1 MRAAALVGLLS
12 VSIMLADLVLFQPG
26 STPQPT
32 AAAEPA
38 APAPPAADVT
48 PTSAVFEGS
57 AAVPTQA
64 PPPTLSQLVEATAV
78 RPTTA
83 PPPTPDAVATRTAQ
97 DAARVEQI
105 LSTLTDDQKIGQLLM
120 LGFGGTTPD
129 QAAYLIRTYHPGS
142 IVFWQNTQTPQQTQ
156 ALTRGLQSLAM
167 DTGAG
172 LPLFVAVDHE
182 GGQVQRLTQG
192 VTYFPSKRVLGATY
206 NPDLARLEGGV
217 EGRELRALGINM
229 NLGPVLDVDSN
240 PNNPIIGGFER
251 SLGADPSVVAGLG
264 VAYIQG
270 LQSER
275 VLAVAKHFPGH
286 GDTRADS
293 HVTLPYLPLTLDDL
307 SVRELI
313 PFGEAAKV
321 GVGAMM
327 TAHLM
332 IPQVDPNWPSSLSH
346 VFVTDVL
353 RGTLGFDGLVMTD
366 DMGGMAAITSNY
378 TAGGAAVRA
387 IEAGNDLAMIVGDA
401 SREAQAFA
409 ALKQAVASGEISQQ
423 QLNTSVRRVLR
434 AKLSI
439 GLLDDDLLAPVDLP
453 TPDTDALQRV
463 ADGGITLV
471 QSGGRVPVIA
481 PSTSRVLVIS
491 PASLPIAAGGTQ
503 FGEAIRARVPATT
516 ELVFQLNGDN
526 SAVLREAL
534 ADSRVSDVVIVG
546 TSNAGPW
553 QQGLIRQLSEAG
565 AQLIVVGFGAPN
577 EVAAMPQ
584 NVPYYAAFLPRRE
597 YVEAA
602 VKVLFGEMPASGRLP
617 IPIGPYHAGWNA
629 SDQP

>member
-1 MRAAALVGLLS
+1 LS
-12 VSIMLADLVLFQPG
+12 G
-26 STPQPT
+26 
-32 AAAEPA
+32 
-38 APAPPAADVT
+38 
-48 PTSAVFEGS
+48 
-57 AAVPTQA
+57 
-64 PPPTLSQLVEATAV
+64 
-78 RPTTA
+78 
-83 PPPTPDAVATRTAQ
+83 
-97 DAARVEQI
+97 
-105 LSTLTDDQKIGQLLM
+105 LTDDQKIGQLLM

-129 QAAYLIRTYHPGS
+129 QAASLIRTYHPGS
-142 IVFWQNTQTPQQTQ
+142 IVFWQNAQSPQQTQ
-156 ALTRGLQSLAM
+156 TLTRGLQRLAM

-172 LPLFVAVDHE
+172 LPLFIAIDHE
-182 GGQVQRLTQG
+182 GGQVQRLTRG

-206 NPDLARLEGGV
+206 NPDLARLEGEV

-229 NLGPVLDVDSN
+229 NLGPVLDIDSN

-251 SLGADPSVVAGLG
+251 SLGADPATVAGLG

-275 VLAVAKHFPGH
+275 VVGVAKHFPGH

-293 HVTLPYLPLTLDDL
+293 HVTLPYLPFSLDDL
-307 SVRELI
+307 SARELV
-313 PFGEAAKV
+313 PFGAAARV

-332 IPQVDPNWPSSLSH
+332 IPKVDPNWPSSLSH
-346 VFVTDVL
+346 VFVTDIL
-353 RGTLGFDGLVMTD
+353 RNTLGYDGLVMTD

-387 IEAGNDLAMIVGDA
+387 IEAGNDIGMIVGDS
-401 SREAQAFA
+401 SREAQAVA
-409 ALKQAVASGEISQQ
+409 ALKQAVASGEISQD

-453 TPDTDALQRV
+453 TPDTAALQKV

-471 QSGGRVPVIA
+471 QNGGQTPLIP
-481 PSTSRVLVIS
+481 PSTSRLLVIS
-491 PASLPIAAGGTQ
+491 PATLPATGRGTQ
-503 FGEAIRARVPATT
+503 FGDAIRARVPATT
-516 ELVFQLNGDN
+516 ELVFQLTGDN
-526 SAVLREAL
+526 SSVLREAL
-534 ADSRVSDVVIVG
+534 ADSQSVDAVIVG

-553 QQGLIRQLSEAG
+553 QQGLIRQLAQERV
-565 AQLIVVGFGAPN
+565 QLIVVGFGAPN
-577 EVAAMPQ
+577 EIADLPP
-584 NVPYYAAFLPRRE
+584 NVPYYAAYLPRPE

-602 VKVLFGEMPASGRLP
+602 VKVLFGEIPASGRLP
-617 IPIGPYHAGWNA
+617 IPIAQYPAGWNA